1 MTDKQIIIDGVD
13 VSGCENALQG
23 KHTILCA
30 SNEDRALCDAN
41 KNCLYK
47 KYKRK
52 EQECEELKQT
62 LAEIKEIAKNAYDEF
77 GNDVYGISPK
87 QILQKISEC
96 EVNNAR

>member
-30 SNEDRALCDAN
+30 SSEDRALCDAN

-62 LAEIKEIAKNAYDEF
+62 RQ
-77 GNDVYGISPK
+77 G
-87 QILQKISEC
+87 KITMKM
-96 EVNNAR
+96 